1 MTAART
7 VFDISLI
14 FSQRFSGALDSF
26 PTIASASDALRA
38 GRTTSVALVEACL
51 DAIRQWQPITNAFT
65 LVTEEKALAT
75 AIAMDAERRRGVDR
89 GPLHGVPMSI
99 KDLIDVAGEPN
110 TAASRVLD
118 SRPAEHDAP
127 VVTRLREAGVV
138 FVGRTNLHEFALGT
152 TSEDSAFGPVRHPR
166 DASRSAGGSSGGSA
180 VSVATGMSVASL
192 GTDTGG
198 SIRIPAA
205 ACGIVGLKPTT
216 GEVTTEG
223 VIPLSMS
230 LDHVGPLARTV
241 QDAATLF
248 AVLTGARP
256 ADIERRGAGT
266 IRLIQLNGYFDRLAP
281 EVRDAFG
288 AAVQR
293 LADAG
298 VKIGTGTVTGTDTIT
313 TTYVNVVL
321 PEAAAWHGAY
331 LDTRANGYTPTV
343 RTRLL
348 SGRSIAAV
356 DYIAAQM
363 DRSALRHAVDAA
375 LGDAD
380 ALVLPALPIV
390 APARGADEIEI
401 DPVRHERIPVRAAM
415 LRHTQLFNMTG
426 HPAISIPIPV
436 DGWPV
441 GLQLVGHRDR
451 TTALLSVAAA
461 CERALGVRS

>member
-1 MTAART
+1 
-7 VFDISLI
+7 
-14 FSQRFSGALDSF
+14 LDNL

-38 GRTTSVALVEACL
+38 GRTTSVALVEASL
-51 DAIRQWQPITNAFT
+51 DAIRRWQPVTNAFT

-75 AIAMDAERRRGVDR
+75 AIAMDAERQRGIDR

-99 KDLIDVAGEPN
+99 KDLIDVAGDPN

-118 SRPAEHDAP
+118 ARPAERDALL
-127 VVTRLREAGVV
+127 VARLRDAGAV

-152 TSEDSAFGPVRHPR
+152 TSEDSAFGAVHHPR

-180 VSVATGMSVASL
+180 VAVAMGMGVASI

-216 GEVTTEG
+216 GEVPTEG

-230 LDHVGPLARTV
+230 LDHAGPLAQTV

-248 AVLTGARP
+248 AILTGARP
-256 ADIERRGAGT
+256 ADVEPRVPNT
-266 IRLIQLNGYFDRLAP
+266 IRLVHLNGYFDRITA
-281 EVRDAFG
+281 EVREAFD
-288 AAVQR
+288 AAVRTLQN
-293 LADAG
+293 AG
-298 VKIGTGTVTGTDTIT
+298 VSITTGSVHGTETIT

-321 PEAAAWHGAY
+321 PEAAAWHGEY
-331 LDTRANGYTPTV
+331 LDTRTNGYTPTV
-343 RTRLL
+343 HKRLL
-348 SGRSIAAV
+348 SGRSISAV

-363 DRSALRHAVDAA
+363 DRATLRRAVDNA

-380 ALVLPALPIV
+380 ALMLPALPIV
-390 APARGADEIEI
+390 APPLGADEIDIAPERGERMA
-401 DPVRHERIPVRAAM
+401 VRSAM

-436 DGWPV
+436 ESWPV
-441 GLQLVGHRDR
+441 GLQLVGRRDR
-451 TTALLSVAAA
+451 TAELIAVAAA
-461 CERALGVRS
+461 CERALA